1 MMCRNCKSKLDY
13 LLIDLGEC
21 PPSNSYLNNAN
32 LKDKEKYF
40 PLKVYICE
48 QCWLVQTYDT
58 NKADQLFTETY
69 SYLSSYSK
77 TWLDHTTKYVNDIT
91 KKLLLNDKS
100 LVIEV
105 ASNDGCLLK
114 NFLELKIPCIGIEPT
129 MSTAKV
135 AKANGI
141 TVFENFFNYEFS
153 EELRKNKILPD
164 LMIANNVLAH
174 VPDINDF
181 LKGFENLVKDDGVI
195 TFEFPHLLKMINEIQ
210 FDTIYH
216 EHFSYLSLLTCK
228 NIFHQ
233 NGLKIFDVEKI
244 KTHGGSL
251 RVYAQ
256 KKSGKRK
263 VSSKVEEVLNEEK
276 SQGISTKD
284 FYKNFSTK
292 SKSIID
298 QMLKFLTEKK
308 EINKKVIGYGAA
320 AKANTLINFAKID
333 KSLIK
338 YVVDKNPMK
347 QNKFLP
353 GSHIPIFSVERIIQ
367 DKPDYV
373 VIFPWNLKLEIME
386 QLHFIRNW
394 NAKFVIFQP
403 KLEII

>member
-21 PPSNSYLNNAN
+21 PPSNSYLSNAN

-40 PLKVYICE
+40 PLKIYICE
-48 QCWLVQTYDT
+48 NCWLVQTYDT
-58 NKADQLFTETY
+58 NNADQLFTETY

-77 TWLDHTTKYVNDIT
+77 TWLDHTTNYVNDIT
-91 KKLLLNDKS
+91 KKLSLNDKS

-129 MSTAKV
+129 RSTAKV

-141 TVFENFFNYEFS
+141 KVFENFFNYEFS
-153 EELRKNKILPD
+153 KKLRKNKILPD

-181 LKGFENLVKDDGVI
+181 LSGFENLIKNDGVI
-195 TFEFPHLLKMINEIQ
+195 TFEFPHLLKMINETQ

-228 NIFHQ
+228 DIFYQ

-251 RVYAQ
+251 RVYVQ

-276 SQGISTKD
+276 SQGICTKD
-284 FYKNFSTK
+284 FYKNFSIK

-353 GSHIPIFSVERIIQ
+353 GSHIPIFSVERIIE

-373 VIFPWNLKLEIME
+373 VIFPWNLKLEIIK